1 MGTILTNTETA
12 QLILNSSSLD
22 LSEIEEI
29 LSDIRRD
36 DLRASEVIQRMR
48 SFLAPFEAKNIDIND
63 SMREVFDFISVQAS
77 ARKVALDLNPSP
89 EPLRVNGDSV
99 QLQQVIMNLILN
111 SMDAMVAMPNGRT
124 VIGRTEMNG
133 GSSAVISISDA
144 GPGIPSEKLN
154 AVFDPFF
161 TTKKQGMGIGLSIA
175 RTIVQ
180 AHKGRIWAENQTS
193 GGAVFRLSLPLA
205 SS

>member
-77 ARKVALDLNPSP
+77 ARNVALYLNPSP
-89 EPLRVNGDSV
+89 EPLRSRAIRFNYS
-99 QLQQVIMNLILN
+99 
-111 SMDAMVAMPNGRT
+111 R
-124 VIGRTEMNG
+124 
-133 GSSAVISISDA
+133 
-144 GPGIPSEKLN
+144 
-154 AVFDPFF
+154 
-161 TTKKQGMGIGLSIA
+161 
-175 RTIVQ
+175 
-180 AHKGRIWAENQTS
+180 
-193 GGAVFRLSLPLA
+193 
-205 SS
+205 